1 MLTSRS
7 KVIPYFI
14 TFFIIGLAFFS
25 IIIICGDI
33 GALASTKFLDSG
45 DKIDTFYMGG
55 IFTNLPASSTF
66 STHKYEVTEN
76 SFTLGN
82 WTLLVE
88 NGTVTEFNATLG
100 RYLNGLSGKVFHIEG
115 FTSTAHKHIQLGS
128 F

>member
-1 MLTSRS
+1 
-7 KVIPYFI
+7 
-14 TFFIIGLAFFS
+14 
-25 IIIICGDI
+25 
-33 GALASTKFLDSG
+33 
-45 DKIDTFYMGG
+45 MGG

-66 STHKYEVTEN
+66 STHKYNVTEN

-115 FTSTAHKHIQLGS
+115 WEFGNSCKPLVQMRLRGDKTKAGSEGFEPST
-128 F
+128 